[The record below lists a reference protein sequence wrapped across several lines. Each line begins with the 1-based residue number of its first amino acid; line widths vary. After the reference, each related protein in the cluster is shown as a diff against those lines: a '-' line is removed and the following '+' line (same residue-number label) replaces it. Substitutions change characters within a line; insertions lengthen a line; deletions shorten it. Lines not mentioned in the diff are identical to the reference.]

1 MSDLGALRRISVLFA
16 YFRACPAAFNCW
28 KGRVRESLICWKSER
43 ARRIVGWFEY
53 LLTDVASR
61 SLEKLL
67 PFDRVL
73 AVPNGEDEENQ
84 QSLVLY
90 ADITSPLFSEFHK
103 AVSKRAR
110 DGEISYRVRYR
121 PSTAGL
127 AKPLFVSGYGVELS
141 LKRTDYIM
149 IDDRASGK
157 DDSKE
162 APLDSKPTLAVDGL
176 SDSPTADLEPL
187 SSSEVSTLGLNA
199 ASFVMNSD
207 DPFDT
212 LIKLSDDFPRHSKTI
227 AGVNATSE
235 FLAEYEENRKN
246 GLQPGINTM
255 WINGVQMS
263 PQNIDAFS
271 LLAHLRQER
280 KLMNSLNELGLPV
293 QDAVKLLSNPAITM
307 AQKVHGSQRYDYRDD
322 IEGGGVIIWLND
334 LEKDSRYEYW
344 SDDIA
349 TVSWISYFIFLQD
362 RVLIK

>member
-1 MSDLGALRRISVLFA
+1 M
-16 YFRACPAAFNCW
+16 
-28 KGRVRESLICWKSER
+28 
-43 ARRIVGWFEY
+43 GWFET
-53 LLTDVASR
+53 LLTAVPSR

-73 AVPNGEDEENQ
+73 AVPKAEDEENR

-110 DGEISYRVRYR
+110 DGEMSYRVRYR
-121 PSTAGL
+121 PSTAASRP
-127 AKPLFVSGYGVELS
+127 AKPLFVSGYGVELY

-157 DDSKE
+157 GDSKE
-162 APLDSKPTLAVDGL
+162 ALLDSKPTLTVDRL

-199 ASFVMNSD
+199 ASFVMDSD

-280 KLMNSLNELGLPV
+280 KLMNSLNELGLQV
-293 QDAVKLLSNPAITM
+293 QEAIKLLSNPAIAM
-307 AQKVHGSQRYDYRDD
+307 AQKVHTSQRYDYRDD

-334 LEKDSRYEYW
+334 LEKDSRYEDW
-344 SDDIA
+344 SDDII
-349 TVSWISYFIFLQD
+349 TVS
-362 RVLIK
+362 